1 MAKKLKVELDVETSK
16 AKSKVAKDLGGA
28 VDGAGSGGGGGSN
41 TGASAA
47 RLEKALSRAAKG
59 AEDFGKEST
68 KTSVNLSNAFKSL
81 AGFGAGMAVNWAANF
96 MPEGKGRNYVERAG
110 STLQGASMGAA
121 AGEALGDFTIM
132 GVKAKNIAALAGA
145 AAGYAGKTAEQKKAE
160 KDQLDSISDAKSQFE
175 QAKAWRDKMREM
187 TEMPAHFGA
196 AKNLDLLNKQL
207 EAVKAMSASA
217 AKEIENLE
225 KKEEALKAEAEKA
238 ANDSKL
244 EESAKKQQEMAR
256 VQGQIMQAEAAM
268 HNANRQASSLQNQID
283 NFKEEVKIQAER
295 GGISGADALA
305 RIGGTVGG
313 SVGVGVSPGKEEEK
327 VAKAVSKATPT
338 VVMAGLEGRLNKAI
352 DKAWSAPKSNK
363 GRYFLQDGA
372 KPDTTIDEHILS
384 EEKEMNKTLDE
395 ISSTLKNSRGAVW

>member
-28 VDGAGSGGGGGSN
+28 VDGVGGGGGAASS
-41 TGASAA
+41 TSSSAA

-81 AGFGAGMAVNWAANF
+81 AGFGAGMAINWAAHL
-96 MPEGKGRNYVERAG
+96 MPEGSGRNYVEKAG
-110 STLQGASMGAA
+110 SAVQGASAGLGAAEFLPGGNYVKLGAA
-121 AGEALGDFTIM
+121 ALGGI
-132 GVKAKNIAALAGA
+132 
-145 AAGYAGKTAEQKKAE
+145 AGYAAKDAEQEKAK

-196 AKNLDLLNKQL
+196 AENLDLLNKQL
-207 EAVKAMSASA
+207 EAVKAMSANA

-225 KKEEALKAEAEKA
+225 KKEAALKAQAEKA
-238 ANDSKL
+238 ANESKL

-313 SVGVGVSPGKEEEK
+313 SVGVGVSPAKEEEK

-338 VVMAGLEGRLNKAI
+338 VVMAGLEGCLNKAI
-352 DKAWSAPKSNK
+352 DKAWSAPKASS

-372 KPDTTIDEHILS
+372 KPDTTIDEHILT

-395 ISSTLKNSRGAVW
+395 ISTTLKNSRGAVW

>member
-28 VDGAGSGGGGGSN
+28 VDGGGGGG
-41 TGASAA
+41 GAASSTSSSAA

-121 AGEALGDFTIM
+121 AGEALGDLTIM

-145 AAGYAGKTAEQKKAE
+145 VAGYAGKTAQQTKAE
-160 KDQLDSISDAKSQFE
+160 EEQLKSISDTKSQFE
-175 QAKAWRDKMREM
+175 QAKAWRDKMRAM
-187 TEMPAHFGA
+187 TEMPSHFGA
-196 AKNLDLLNKQL
+196 AEDLELLNKQL
-207 EAVKAMSASA
+207 EAVKAMSANA

-225 KKEEALKAEAEKA
+225 KKEAALKAQAEKA
-238 ANDSKL
+238 ANDSRL

-283 NFKEEVKIQAER
+283 NFKNEVKIQEDR
-295 GGISGADALA
+295 GGISGTDAIA
-305 RIGGTVGG
+305 RIGGTAGDPVGG
-313 SVGVGVSPGKEEEK
+313 GVSPANEEEK
-327 VAKAVSKATPT
+327 SVSKSEPFFFSAKVEELIAKAA
-338 VVMAGLEGRLNKAI
+338 
-352 DKAWSAPKSNK
+352 DKAWSAPKASS

-384 EEKEMNKTLDE
+384 EEKEMNKTLGD
-395 ISSTLKNSRGAVW
+395 IADTLKNSKGAVW

>member
-28 VDGAGSGGGGGSN
+28 VDGGGGGGSGSN
-41 TGASAA
+41 TSASAA

-96 MPEGKGRNYVERAG
+96 MPEGQNRNYVERAG
-110 STLQGASMGAA
+110 SALQGASMGAA
-121 AGEALGDFTIM
+121 AGEALGDLTIM

-145 AAGYAGKTAEQKKAE
+145 VAGYAGKSAQQDKAE
-160 KDQLDSISDAKSQFE
+160 KDQLESISDTKSQFE
-175 QAKAWRDKMREM
+175 QAKAWRDKMRSM
-187 TEMPAHFGA
+187 TEMPSHFGA
-196 AKNLDLLNKQL
+196 AENLELLNKQL
-207 EAVKAMSASA
+207 EAVKAMSANA

-225 KKEEALKAEAEKA
+225 KKEAALKAQAEKA

-283 NFKEEVKIQAER
+283 NFKNEVKIQEDR
-295 GGISGADALA
+295 GGVSGTDALA
-305 RIGGTVGG
+305 RIGGTTGGPVGG
-313 SVGVGVSPGKEEEK
+313 GVSPVQAEERSVSKSEPFFFSAK
-327 VAKAVSKATPT
+327 VEELIAKAA
-338 VVMAGLEGRLNKAI
+338 
-352 DKAWSAPKSNK
+352 DKAWSAPKNN
-363 GRYFLQDGA
+363 GQYFIQDGA
-372 KPDTTIDEHILS
+372 KSDTTIDEHILS
-384 EEKEMNKTLDE
+384 EEKEMNKTLGD
-395 ISSTLKNSRGAVW
+395 IADTLKNSKGAVW